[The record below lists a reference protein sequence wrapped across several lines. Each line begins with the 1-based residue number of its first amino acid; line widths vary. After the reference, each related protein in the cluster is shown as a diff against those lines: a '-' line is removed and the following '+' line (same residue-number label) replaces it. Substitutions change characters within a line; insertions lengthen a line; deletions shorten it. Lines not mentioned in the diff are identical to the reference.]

1 LIQKRAI
8 IGAMDIKREFV
19 SVNKLHSMLK
29 KALPGLS
36 NLLFDKEGVQQYR
49 KLLMHFL
56 KDGVLD
62 PLEINQLVYVKN
74 KYELTSK
81 ETTKIQRQA
90 LSKYYQEIISDQK
103 ISEEERRSLQDLL
116 NFFSLQTDDINFD
129 QNTFN
134 KYYTLG
140 LIEQGSLPSI
150 ANKDELNI
158 MFNPNEILHFAG
170 SSQLNK
176 IKKVT
181 TRINYGGWTGSIK
194 IMKGVRYRI
203 GSVGVQTK
211 TKEILDSEDNGIFYI
226 TSQRIG
232 FKGNR
237 KQFNILFNKILSF
250 ELFAEGLFVFKQG
263 KETPYILTLDDYE
276 VPLATL
282 SFLFNKE

>member
-1 LIQKRAI
+1 
-8 IGAMDIKREFV
+8 MDITREFL
-19 SVNKLHSMLK
+19 SVNKLHSILK

-36 NLLFDKEGVQQYR
+36 NIFFDKEGVQQYR

-62 PLEINQLVYVKN
+62 PLEINQLVYVQN

-81 ETTKIQRQA
+81 EIRKIQRKA
-90 LSKYYQEIISDQK
+90 LTKYYQEIISDQK
-103 ISEEERRSLQDLL
+103 ISEEERRSLEDLL
-116 NFFSLQTDDINFD
+116 NLFSLSTDEINFN
-129 QNTFN
+129 QETFN

-150 ANKDELNI
+150 ANKDDLNI
-158 MFNPNEILHFAG
+158 IFNANEILHFGA
-170 SSQLNK
+170 SSELKK

-181 TRINYGGWTGSIK
+181 KRINYSGWTASIK

-203 GSVGVQTK
+203 GSIGVQTK
-211 TKEILDSEDNGIFYI
+211 TQEILDAEDTGILYI

-232 FKGNR
+232 FKGNK
-237 KQFNILFNKILSF
+237 KQFNILYNKILSF
-250 ELFAEGLFVFKQG
+250 ELFAEGLFIFKQG

-276 VPLATL
+276 VPLAIL
-282 SFLFNKE
+282 SFLFNK